1 VAGSVQIDSNCM
13 NHKRALM
20 TRGDR
25 LNSSKR
31 ENEKSTAGQLLSY
44 LRSLELWARRH
55 SWLLPLWAR
64 STASRVLGRASE
76 LNSKKYADI
85 ENWSAPLIVRESA
98 TATAEIRELPT
109 ASASPPTPL
118 DLTSQQL
125 PGGNQSGASGG
136 RLRCLI
142 VTPVLDG
149 GGVDEFVSFLARHL
163 PLRGLDTSVLC
174 AAPSPSE
181 RARIGFLASELR
193 REGILVSELL
203 SEEGRQW
210 LGRNRPDVISAH
222 DPPEW
227 VLQAADALR
236 IPVVETLHE
245 VPTPIGTDWDKEP
258 ARSRY
263 ITTIVAVSE
272 LVRRQYLRGN
282 PGFNGAAIVTIPNA
296 FNVSSRSPVD
306 RAKARA
312 WLGLEDEFL
321 FISLARHA
329 LQKNA
334 YGLVAAFADVARANP
349 NAHLLI
355 SGRVN
360 DRPYT
365 EEVRRLRESV
375 PERERIH
382 LRENLPNPSAL
393 LAAADGFVLDSFFEG
408 WPLASMEALSAGLP
422 VIMSDVGGAREQ
434 LGLDGTCGYIVPNPL
449 GDPESVS
456 WEAAGRERFRP
467 QANKNELVAAM
478 TSVIRD
484 RERWA
489 SVRPNLVAAS
499 KQRFSARTCA
509 EQHANVLRRAALDM
523 VPAGR

>member
-1 VAGSVQIDSNCM
+1 M
-13 NHKRALM
+13 NHKRALI
-20 TRGDR
+20 TTGDK
-25 LNSSKR
+25 LNPSRR
-31 ENEKSTAGQLLSY
+31 ENVKSAAGKFLSY
-44 LRSLELWARRH
+44 LTSLELWARRR
-55 SWLLPLWAR
+55 SWLLPNWAK
-64 STASRVLGRASE
+64 STARCVLGRIGE
-76 LNSKKYADI
+76 LTNKKYDDL

-98 TATAEIRELPT
+98 TATVEIREWPT
-109 ASASPPTPL
+109 ASASQPTPL

-125 PGGNQSGASGG
+125 PGDNRSGASGS

-163 PLRGLDTSVLC
+163 PLRGLDTSVMC

-181 RARIGFLASELR
+181 RARVGFLASELR
-193 REGILVSELL
+193 REGILVSEPLP
-203 SEEGRQW
+203 EEGRQW
-210 LGRNRPDVISAH
+210 LACNRPDVISAH

-227 VLQAADALR
+227 VLEAADALR

-245 VPTPIGTDWDKEP
+245 VPTPIGTDWNKEP

-263 ITTIVAVSE
+263 VTTIVAVSE

-282 PGFNGAAIVTIPNA
+282 PGFNGAGIVTIPNA
-296 FNVSSRSPVD
+296 FNESSRAPVD

-312 WLGLEDEFL
+312 WLGLEEEFL
-321 FISLARHA
+321 FISLARHS

-349 NAHLLI
+349 DAHLLI

-365 EEVRRLRESV
+365 EEVRRLRDSL

-393 LAAADGFVLDSFFEG
+393 LAAADGFVLNSFFEG

-422 VIMSDVGGAREQ
+422 VIISDVGGAREQ
-434 LGLDGTCGYIVPNPL
+434 VGLDGACGYIVPNPL

-467 QANKNELVAAM
+467 QANNNALVAAM
-478 TSVIRD
+478 TSVVRD

-499 KQRFSARTCA
+499 KRRFSARTCA
-509 EQHANVLRRAALDM
+509 EQHANVLRRAALGM
-523 VPAGR
+523 VLAGC